1 VTDLPQLP
9 EGTAIVSPASAT
21 PPPPLDKDSIR
32 SPSTSRPPPPPKER
46 KRRSSTLQLVMNNP
60 DLLSPPG
67 GVTKRRPTK
76 KQHAFMSQLAS
87 LKHWL
92 VESTKR
98 AKSPAKL
105 LTNSTNS
112 KDGSPKT
119 DKDMANGRPSP
130 TPIQGHHR
138 DVSQTTAGTHS
149 SYGVALTPTSSYPG
163 PNGARTTNPKQ
174 PKIDTTR
181 TRRHRNSLSPSPLT
195 PHSGYRRG
203 SVGLRGRKSTSS
215 SVSSIRSMPRHHTHS
230 KASSA
235 SSNSLENL
243 HSPGTKSA
251 GRSPHASVKVL
262 PATPTTNSNFLSG
275 IGHTRTSLTGS
286 EADNLALPRLADE
299 AAPTFSTP
307 STGLVF
313 ARRKK
318 SAFKGHALNGALFG
332 LNGGTAQASPSL
344 RAREGSV
351 GRLNLGVHDLNRST
365 SGRSNKAQRKS
376 QIIEEEDEE
385 NEEAIEEVD
394 AFDPVDLARGERMH
408 SITIW
413 DDVLRGEES
422 RRDS

>member
-1 VTDLPQLP
+1 MN
-9 EGTAIVSPASAT
+9 
-21 PPPPLDKDSIR
+21 
-32 SPSTSRPPPPPKER
+32 
-46 KRRSSTLQLVMNNP
+46 QLV
-60 DLLSPPG
+60 
-67 GVTKRRPTK
+67 
-76 KQHAFMSQLAS
+76 S

-98 AKSPAKL
+98 AKSPGKL
-105 LTNSTNS
+105 LTNGTNS

-119 DKDMANGRPSP
+119 DKDLANGRPSP
-130 TPIQGHHR
+130 TPIQGHYR

-163 PNGARTTNPKQ
+163 PNAARTGNSKQ
-174 PKIDTTR
+174 PTLDTTR
-181 TRRHRNSLSPSPLT
+181 TKHHRNSLSPSPLT

-243 HSPGTKSA
+243 HSPGSKSA
-251 GRSPHASVKVL
+251 GRSPHASIKVL
-262 PATPTTNSNFLSG
+262 PATPTTNSHFLS
-275 IGHTRTSLTGS
+275 TMRRDKNSLTGS
-286 EADNLALPRLADE
+286 EVDYSALSRLADE
-299 AAPTFSTP
+299 TAPVLSTP

-318 SAFKGHALNGALFG
+318 SAFKGPALNGALFG
-332 LNGGTAQASPSL
+332 LNVGSGQASPSL
-344 RAREGSV
+344 RAREGSA
-351 GRLNLGVHDLNRST
+351 GRLNLGLHDLNRSA
-365 SGRSNKAQRKS
+365 SGQSNKVRRKS
-376 QIIEEEDEE
+376 QIIEEEEEEDED
-385 NEEAIEEVD
+385 EEAIEEVD
-394 AFDPVDLARGERMH
+394 AFDPVDLARGERVH

-413 DDVLRGEES
+413 DDARRGEES